1 MRISRSGYQR
11 SLRLPSRSQ
20 SGHLDLPYPYRDN
33 VGYMVAK
40 KRRSQPA
47 QSPVSP
53 FRETNALASLVRDRR
68 KAAGLTQ
75 RALSEL
81 AGVGPRAVW
90 DLERGKATLR
100 LDVVN
105 RVLAVF
111 GKTLGA
117 VDATRAEEPS
127 P

>member
-1 MRISRSGYQR
+1 MATTRRRNQATR
-11 SLRLPSRSQ
+11 QPV
-20 SGHLDLPYPYRDN
+20 YPY
-33 VGYMVAK
+33 
-40 KRRSQPA
+40 
-47 QSPVSP
+47 
-53 FRETNALASLVRDRR
+53 RETNALARLVRDRR

-100 LDVVN
+100 MDVVN

-117 VDATRAEEPS
+117 VDAPRSEEPA

>member
-1 MRISRSGYQR
+1 MASRTPN
-11 SLRLPSRSQ
+11 LR
-20 SGHLDLPYPYRDN
+20 
-33 VGYMVAK
+33 AK
-40 KRRSQPA
+40 RHV
-47 QSPVSP
+47 VSP
-53 FRETNALASLVRDRR
+53 DRETNSIARLVRDRR
-68 KAAGLTQ
+68 RAAGLTQ

-100 LDVVN
+100 MDVVN

-117 VDATRAEEPS
+117 IDAARTEEPA

>member
-1 MRISRSGYQR
+1 MVNRTPKPRTKHRAISPDQ
-11 SLRLPSRSQ
+11 
-20 SGHLDLPYPYRDN
+20 
-33 VGYMVAK
+33 
-40 KRRSQPA
+40 
-47 QSPVSP
+47 
-53 FRETNALASLVRDRR
+53 ETNVIARLVRDRR
-68 KAAGLTQ
+68 HTAGLTQ

-81 AGVGPRAVW
+81 AGVGPRAIW

-100 LDVVN
+100 MDVVN

-117 VDATRAEEPS
+117 IDAARFKEPT

>member
-1 MRISRSGYQR
+1 MVTRRRRNRTSGKPV
-11 SLRLPSRSQ
+11 LP
-20 SGHLDLPYPYRDN
+20 N
-33 VGYMVAK
+33 
-40 KRRSQPA
+40 
-47 QSPVSP
+47 
-53 FRETNALASLVRDRR
+53 RETNALALLVRDRR

-81 AGVGPRAVW
+81 AGVGPRAIW

-100 LDVVN
+100 MDVVN

-117 VDATRAEEPS
+117 IDAARSEEPI

>member
-1 MRISRSGYQR
+1 MASSKPKARGKQ
-11 SLRLPSRSQ
+11 RLPSP
-20 SGHLDLPYPYRDN
+20 D
-33 VGYMVAK
+33 
-40 KRRSQPA
+40 
-47 QSPVSP
+47 
-53 FRETNALASLVRDRR
+53 REATVLAVLVRDRR
-68 KAAGLTQ
+68 KAADLTQ

-100 LDVVN
+100 MDVVN

-117 VDATRAEEPS
+117 VDAARTKEPA

>member
-1 MRISRSGYQR
+1 MATKKAGSRPTHR
-11 SLRLPSRSQ
+11 SFS
-20 SGHLDLPYPYRDN
+20 PYRDT
-33 VGYMVAK
+33 GAI
-40 KRRSQPA
+40 
-47 QSPVSP
+47 
-53 FRETNALASLVRDRR
+53 ALLVRDRR

-81 AGVGPRAVW
+81 AGVGPRAIW

-100 LDVVN
+100 MDVVN

-117 VDATRAEEPS
+117 VDAARAEVPT

>member
-1 MRISRSGYQR
+1 
-11 SLRLPSRSQ
+11 
-20 SGHLDLPYPYRDN
+20 
-33 VGYMVAK
+33 MVAK

>member
-1 MRISRSGYQR
+1 MPRTRT
-11 SLRLPSRSQ
+11 
-20 SGHLDLPYPYRDN
+20 
-33 VGYMVAK
+33 
-40 KRRSQPA
+40 KRRVI
-47 QSPVSP
+47 SPDQ
-53 FRETNALASLVRDRR
+53 ETSAIARLVRDRR
-68 KAAGLTQ
+68 HTAGLTQ

-100 LDVVN
+100 MDVVN

-117 VDATRAEEPS
+117 IDAARTEEPT

>member
-1 MRISRSGYQR
+1 MATRKSSARTRSGPLSPDR
-11 SLRLPSRSQ
+11 EA
-20 SGHLDLPYPYRDN
+20 N
-33 VGYMVAK
+33 V
-40 KRRSQPA
+40 
-47 QSPVSP
+47 
-53 FRETNALASLVRDRR
+53 LAVLVRDRR

-100 LDVVN
+100 MDVVN

-117 VDATRAEEPS
+117 VDAPRSEEPA

>member
-1 MRISRSGYQR
+1 MTGINISLYGEQR
-11 SLRLPSRSQ
+11 RFSPDQENNSLS
-20 SGHLDLPYPYRDN
+20 N
-33 VGYMVAK
+33 
-40 KRRSQPA
+40 
-47 QSPVSP
+47 
-53 FRETNALASLVRDRR
+53 LVRSRR

-100 LDVVN
+100 MDVVN

-117 VDATRAEEPS
+117 VDAPRPEEQAP
-127 P
+127 

>member
-1 MRISRSGYQR
+1 MASRTSKPR
-11 SLRLPSRSQ
+11 
-20 SGHLDLPYPYRDN
+20 
-33 VGYMVAK
+33 A
-40 KRRSQPA
+40 KRRVI
-47 QSPVSP
+47 SPDQ
-53 FRETNALASLVRDRR
+53 ETVGIARLVRDRR
-68 KAAGLTQ
+68 HAAGLTQ

-100 LDVVN
+100 MDVVN

-117 VDATRAEEPS
+117 IDAARTEEPE

>member
-1 MRISRSGYQR
+1 MTT
-11 SLRLPSRSQ
+11 
-20 SGHLDLPYPYRDN
+20 
-33 VGYMVAK
+33 K
-40 KRRSQPA
+40 KPRNRTTQGR
-47 QSPVSP
+47 VSP
-53 FRETNALASLVRDRR
+53 YRETNALARLVRDRR

-81 AGVGPRAVW
+81 AGAGPRAIW

-100 LDVVN
+100 MDVVN

-117 VDATRAEEPS
+117 VDATRAEEPA

>member
-1 MRISRSGYQR
+1 MSSRKPR
-11 SLRLPSRSQ
+11 TR
-20 SGHLDLPYPYRDN
+20 
-33 VGYMVAK
+33 AK
-40 KRRSQPA
+40 GGPN
-47 QSPVSP
+47 SPDQ
-53 FRETNALASLVRDRR
+53 ETNLIARLVRDRR
-68 KAAGLTQ
+68 HAAGLTQ

-81 AGVGPRAVW
+81 AGVGPRAIW

-100 LDVVN
+100 MDVVN

-117 VDATRAEEPS
+117 IDAARTEEPA

>member
-1 MRISRSGYQR
+1 MVTPKPSSRGKQ
-11 SLRLPSRSQ
+11 RLPSPDREA
-20 SGHLDLPYPYRDN
+20 N
-33 VGYMVAK
+33 V
-40 KRRSQPA
+40 
-47 QSPVSP
+47 
-53 FRETNALASLVRDRR
+53 LAVLVRNRR

-100 LDVVN
+100 MDVVN

-117 VDATRAEEPS
+117 VDAARSEEPA

>member
-1 MRISRSGYQR
+1 M
-11 SLRLPSRSQ
+11 SQ
-20 SGHLDLPYPYRDN
+20 
-33 VGYMVAK
+33 AK
-40 KRRSQPA
+40 GQPA
-47 QSPVSP
+47 SPD
-53 FRETNALASLVRDRR
+53 RETSPIGRLVRERR
-68 KAAGLTQ
+68 RAAGLTQ

-100 LDVVN
+100 MDVVN

-117 VDATRAEEPS
+117 VDAPRTEEPA

>member
-1 MRISRSGYQR
+1 MATRKSSARTRSGP
-11 SLRLPSRSQ
+11 LFPE
-20 SGHLDLPYPYRDN
+20 RDT
-33 VGYMVAK
+33 
-40 KRRSQPA
+40 S
-47 QSPVSP
+47 
-53 FRETNALASLVRDRR
+53 TLASLVRNRR

-100 LDVVN
+100 MDVVN

-117 VDATRAEEPS
+117 VDAARSEEPA

>member
-1 MRISRSGYQR
+1 MAGPKPKSRR
-11 SLRLPSRSQ
+11 RRRLPSP
-20 SGHLDLPYPYRDN
+20 D
-33 VGYMVAK
+33 
-40 KRRSQPA
+40 
-47 QSPVSP
+47 
-53 FRETNALASLVRDRR
+53 RETSVLAALVRDRR

-75 RALSEL
+75 RSLSEL

-100 LDVVN
+100 MDVVN

-117 VDATRAEEPS
+117 VDAARSEEPA

>member
-1 MRISRSGYQR
+1 MASRTPKPRATRRVIPPDQEI
-11 SLRLPSRSQ
+11 
-20 SGHLDLPYPYRDN
+20 N
-33 VGYMVAK
+33 VIT
-40 KRRSQPA
+40 R
-47 QSPVSP
+47 
-53 FRETNALASLVRDRR
+53 LVRDRR
-68 KAAGLTQ
+68 RAAGLTQ

-100 LDVVN
+100 MDVVN
-105 RVLAVF
+105 RILAVF

-117 VDATRAEEPS
+117 IDAARTEEPA

>member
-1 MRISRSGYQR
+1 MDCS
-11 SLRLPSRSQ
+11 
-20 SGHLDLPYPYRDN
+20 
-33 VGYMVAK
+33 VG
-40 KRRSQPA
+40 P
-47 QSPVSP
+47 SPVVRP
-53 FRETNALASLVRDRR
+53 DRETSAIARLVRDRR
-68 KAAGLTQ
+68 RAAGLTQ

-100 LDVVN
+100 MDVVN

-117 VDATRAEEPS
+117 IDAARSEEPT

>member
-1 MRISRSGYQR
+1 MASRTTR
-11 SLRLPSRSQ
+11 TRT
-20 SGHLDLPYPYRDN
+20 
-33 VGYMVAK
+33 
-40 KRRSQPA
+40 KRRA
-47 QSPVSP
+47 ISPDQEANVIA
-53 FRETNALASLVRDRR
+53 RLVRDRR
-68 KAAGLTQ
+68 HAAGLTQ

-100 LDVVN
+100 MDVVN

-117 VDATRAEEPS
+117 IDAARSEEPT

>member
-1 MRISRSGYQR
+1 MTSRTPKPR
-11 SLRLPSRSQ
+11 
-20 SGHLDLPYPYRDN
+20 
-33 VGYMVAK
+33 A
-40 KRRSQPA
+40 KRRA
-47 QSPVSP
+47 VSP
-53 FRETNALASLVRDRR
+53 DQETNVIARLVRDRR
-68 KAAGLTQ
+68 RAAGLTQ

-100 LDVVN
+100 MDVVN
-105 RVLAVF
+105 RILAVF

-117 VDATRAEEPS
+117 IDAARSEEPA

>member
-1 MRISRSGYQR
+1 MINPEPKARGKQR
-11 SLRLPSRSQ
+11 PAS
-20 SGHLDLPYPYRDN
+20 PYRD
-33 VGYMVAK
+33 
-40 KRRSQPA
+40 
-47 QSPVSP
+47 
-53 FRETNALASLVRDRR
+53 TIALATLVRSRR

-100 LDVVN
+100 MDVVN

-117 VDATRAEEPS
+117 VDAPRTEEQAP
-127 P
+127 

>member
-1 MRISRSGYQR
+1 MF
-11 SLRLPSRSQ
+11 
-20 SGHLDLPYPYRDN
+20 YPYREN
-33 VGYMVAK
+33 IFAMASRK
-40 KRRSQPA
+40 PESRTKRR
-47 QSPVSP
+47 PVSP
-53 FRETNALASLVRDRR
+53 DQETNVVAGLVRARR
-68 KAAGLTQ
+68 HAAGLTQ

-81 AGVGPRAVW
+81 AGVGPRAIW

-100 LDVVN
+100 MDVVN

-117 VDATRAEEPS
+117 VDAARSEEPA

>member
-1 MRISRSGYQR
+1 MTT
-11 SLRLPSRSQ
+11 
-20 SGHLDLPYPYRDN
+20 
-33 VGYMVAK
+33 K
-40 KRRSQPA
+40 KPRNRTIHRG
-47 QSPVSP
+47 VSP
-53 FRETNALASLVRDRR
+53 YRETNALALLVRDRR

-81 AGVGPRAVW
+81 AGTGPRAIW

-100 LDVVN
+100 MDVVN

-111 GKTLGA
+111 GKSLGA
-117 VDATRAEEPS
+117 VDATRAEEPA

>member
-1 MRISRSGYQR
+1 MARASKRS
-11 SLRLPSRSQ
+11 
-20 SGHLDLPYPYRDN
+20 N
-33 VGYMVAK
+33 
-40 KRRSQPA
+40 
-47 QSPVSP
+47 SPDQV
-53 FRETNALASLVRDRR
+53 TNQIARLVRERR
-68 KAAGLTQ
+68 RAAGLTQ

-100 LDVVN
+100 MDVVN

-117 VDATRAEEPS
+117 VDAARSEEPA

>member
-1 MRISRSGYQR
+1 MDPSASGEQR
-11 SLRLPSRSQ
+11 RFSPDQDNCSLS
-20 SGHLDLPYPYRDN
+20 
-33 VGYMVAK
+33 
-40 KRRSQPA
+40 
-47 QSPVSP
+47 
-53 FRETNALASLVRDRR
+53 TLVRTRR

-100 LDVVN
+100 MDVVN
-105 RVLAVF
+105 RILAVF

-117 VDATRAEEPS
+117 VDAPRTEEQAP
-127 P
+127 

>member
-1 MRISRSGYQR
+1 MSARP
-11 SLRLPSRSQ
+11 RLPEP
-20 SGHLDLPYPYRDN
+20 G
-33 VGYMVAK
+33 
-40 KRRSQPA
+40 RRH
-47 QSPVSP
+47 VSP
-53 FRETNALASLVRDRR
+53 DRDASPIAVLVRERR
-68 KAAGLTQ
+68 RGAGLTQ

-100 LDVVN
+100 MDVVN

-117 VDATRAEEPS
+117 VDAARPEEPT

>member
-1 MRISRSGYQR
+1 MATKKRRKQ
-11 SLRLPSRSQ
+11 PSEQPAS
-20 SGHLDLPYPYRDN
+20 PYRD
-33 VGYMVAK
+33 
-40 KRRSQPA
+40 
-47 QSPVSP
+47 
-53 FRETNALASLVRDRR
+53 TNALALLVRDRR
-68 KAAGLTQ
+68 TAAGLTQ

-81 AGVGPRAVW
+81 AGVGPRAIW

-100 LDVVN
+100 MDVVN

-117 VDATRAEEPS
+117 VDTTRAEEPS

>member
-1 MRISRSGYQR
+1 MASSRPKDRGKQ
-11 SLRLPSRSQ
+11 RLPSP
-20 SGHLDLPYPYRDN
+20 D
-33 VGYMVAK
+33 
-40 KRRSQPA
+40 
-47 QSPVSP
+47 
-53 FRETNALASLVRDRR
+53 REATVLAVLVRDRR
-68 KAAGLTQ
+68 KAADLTQ

-100 LDVVN
+100 MDVVN

-117 VDATRAEEPS
+117 VDAARTKEPS

>member
-1 MRISRSGYQR
+1 MASREPTTR
-11 SLRLPSRSQ
+11 T
-20 SGHLDLPYPYRDN
+20 
-33 VGYMVAK
+33 
-40 KRRSQPA
+40 KRRPD
-47 QSPVSP
+47 SPD
-53 FRETNALASLVRDRR
+53 RETNFIARLVRDRR
-68 KAAGLTQ
+68 RAAGLTQ

-100 LDVVN
+100 MDVVN

-117 VDATRAEEPS
+117 IDADRSEEPA

>member
-1 MRISRSGYQR
+1 MVSSKPKARGKQ
-11 SLRLPSRSQ
+11 RLPSP
-20 SGHLDLPYPYRDN
+20 D
-33 VGYMVAK
+33 
-40 KRRSQPA
+40 
-47 QSPVSP
+47 
-53 FRETNALASLVRDRR
+53 REATVLAVLVRDRR
-68 KAAGLTQ
+68 KAADLTQ

-100 LDVVN
+100 MDVVN

-117 VDATRAEEPS
+117 VDAARTKEPS

>member
-1 MRISRSGYQR
+1 MARNNPSTSGTQARIYPDQESRSL
-11 SLRLPSRSQ
+11 S
-20 SGHLDLPYPYRDN
+20 
-33 VGYMVAK
+33 
-40 KRRSQPA
+40 
-47 QSPVSP
+47 
-53 FRETNALASLVRDRR
+53 SLVRDRR

-90 DLERGKATLR
+90 DLERGKGTLR
-100 LDVVN
+100 MDVVN

-117 VDATRAEEPS
+117 VDAARTEEPA